1 MSVAEDTIAAIS
13 TPIGFGGIGIVRISG
28 PECAFVV
35 HKIFR
40 KSLKKA
46 AKKSEKH
53 SETILKEFIPRRL
66 NYGYIVDPE
75 NPKKFHEVLMVF
87 MPSPNSYTREDV
99 AEIQAHGGSTVLK
112 NILEIVK
119 KSGARLA
126 DAGEFTKRAYLNGR
140 IDLSQAEAIID
151 IILARTEES
160 LRIANRNL
168 EGDVGKNARGIK
180 KELLEIKTLIEA
192 QIDFTEDVNEE
203 IDATSVAKTITEVI
217 LKPINEILEGYEH
230 GHFIREGV
238 RIVIFGKTNVGKSSL
253 LNRLMRRER
262 AIVTAYP
269 GTTRDSLE
277 ESINLHGIPAVIVD
291 TAGLRNS
298 DDPVEKIGIERSR
311 DLAKKA
317 DMILFMVD
325 ASSGIAEEDEKL
337 YSQIK
342 NKEKILVL
350 NKSDLLIENLKTR
363 IPEDWKFSASQHI
376 SAKFGDGL
384 DSLKKKIYETLMK
397 SGNLK
402 PAEVVPNLRQKELF
416 NNAKI
421 ALEDAIN
428 GLKEKRHLELIAID
442 VGAAITALEAITG
455 DFVKKDILEEI
466 FGRFCIGK

>member
-1 MSVAEDTIAAIS
+1 M
-13 TPIGFGGIGIVRISG
+13 
-28 PECAFVV
+28 
-35 HKIFR
+35 
-40 KSLKKA
+40 
-46 AKKSEKH
+46 
-53 SETILKEFIPRRL
+53 
-66 NYGYIVDPE
+66 
-75 NPKKFHEVLMVF
+75 
-87 MPSPNSYTREDV
+87 
-99 AEIQAHGGSTVLK
+99 
-112 NILEIVK
+112 
-119 KSGARLA
+119 
-126 DAGEFTKRAYLNGR
+126 
-140 IDLSQAEAIID
+140 
-151 IILARTEES
+151 
-160 LRIANRNL
+160 
-168 EGDVGKNARGIK
+168 
-180 KELLEIKTLIEA
+180 
-192 QIDFTEDVNEE
+192 
-203 IDATSVAKTITEVI
+203 
-217 LKPINEILEGYEH
+217 
-230 GHFIREGV
+230 
-238 RIVIFGKTNVGKSSL
+238 

-466 FGRFCIGK
+466 FGRFLYRKVMFHVKHLEEVYSME